1 MLARHGQA
9 AITDSGVHGRAV
21 VDKVLAD
28 TAIVEA
34 VQPVAAAALRRR
46 LHPVVFGAR
55 QAVFTEGEPGDRLYI
70 IKAGKVKIGRRF
82 PGGRQHLLTILG
94 PSDMFGELSVFDP
107 GPRTSS
113 ATTITKVR
121 AVWMDRDGLRAWIA
135 DRPEI
140 GEQLLQM
147 LARRLR
153 RTTDTLVDHSGTDV
167 PGRVA
172 RQLLVLAHRF
182 GAGEGDT
189 LRVTHDLTQEEIAQL
204 AGAGREATHR
214 ALHDFANRGWI
225 RLETNAVVILHPD
238 RLAHRAGHT
247 GHLPEGS
254 LRLCAAWS

>member
-1 MLARHGQA
+1 M
-9 AITDSGVHGRAV
+9 
-21 VDKVLAD
+21 DKVLAGA
-28 TAIVEA
+28 AIMEA
-34 VQPVAAAALRRR
+34 VQPAAAAALRRR

-55 QAVFTEGEPGDRLYI
+55 QAVFTEGDPGDRLYI
-70 IKAGKVKIGRRF
+70 IKSGKVKIGRCF
-82 PGGRQHLLTILG
+82 SGGRQHLLAILG

-140 GEQLLQM
+140 AEQLLQM

-153 RTTDTLVDHSGTDV
+153 RTTDTLADQSVTDV

-172 RQLLVLAHRF
+172 RQLLLLAHRF
-182 GAGEGDT
+182 GDGGGDT
-189 LRVTHDLTQEEIAQL
+189 LRVTHDLTQEEIAHL

-225 RLETNAVVILHPD
+225 RLEYNAVVILHPD
-238 RLAHRAGHT
+238 KLAQRAGHLAT
-247 GHLPEGS
+247 CLQG
-254 LRLCAAWS
+254 